1 MSSMSQRTV
10 NESPER
16 STAGL
21 TSSVQTVDFT
31 SAEAIS
37 IENTSSLMSV
47 VGIVAPQDWLAG
59 QPGEAASRKA
69 DFRTA
74 LRESLRANES
84 MVKKLAKY

>member
-1 MSSMSQRTV
+1 MSQRII

-21 TSSVQTVDFT
+21 TSAVQTVDVT
-31 SAEAIS
+31 SAETFS
-37 IENTSSLMSV
+37 IENTSSLMSA
-47 VGIVAPQDWLAG
+47 VGIVAPGNWPAG
-59 QPGEAASRKA
+59 QQLEEASRKT

-84 MVKKLAKY
+84 IVRKLAKY